1 MPDFETNP
9 ALGWLLGSVLI
20 IPIFHLPERSGHFLS
35 PSACLLQR
43 PSLLLQQH
51 QSHLDSCVLVCREKE
66 VLEVLLVG
74 EGRENLGKS
83 GCGGW
88 DRCPKVP
95 VEGPWLVRVGSAMS
109 CCRTLEM
116 ALCRGSAFPYRS
128 IKIAVSRGV

>member
-20 IPIFHLPERSGHFLS
+20 IPIFHVPERSDHFLS
-35 PSACLLQR
+35 PLACLLQR
-43 PSLLLQQH
+43 PSLLLQRH
-51 QSHLDSCVLVCREKE
+51 QSHLDTCVLLRREKE

-88 DRCPKVP
+88 GRCPKVP
-95 VEGPWLVRVGSAMS
+95 VEGPWLVWVGSAVS
-109 CCRTLEM
+109 CCRILET
-116 ALCRGSAFPYRS
+116 ALGRAFPYSS
-128 IKIAVSRGV
+128 IKTAVSRGV